1 MAFCTNCGSSM
12 EGQFCTS
19 CGARA
24 DAAAPGGAQPAAPP
38 PAYPQAAP
46 EAGAP
51 APQKSK
57 VLLWVLLGCGGLIV
71 IVILVMMAAG
81 FFFARKASEF
91 GKNPGFAAAK
101 MMASLNPNVE
111 VVRADENTGR
121 ITLRD
126 KKTGKTVTMD
136 FRDIQ
141 KGRISFE
148 GEGGEK
154 VDIQG
159 EGEGGSM
166 TIKGP
171 DGSMQFGQGSLANVP
186 SWVPRYPG
194 AQALGAFTSQQGGEE
209 GGTFQLQCSG
219 SVEEV
224 AAFYEREMKSAGM
237 KIQKTSMQ
245 GDKEVVMSV
254 VGTDEARQHTVSVTA
269 SNTDKGTVAHVMYVI
284 RK

>member
-1 MAFCTNCGSSM
+1 MAFCTNCGASM
-12 EGQFCTS
+12 EGRFCTK
-19 CGARA
+19 CGANS
-24 DAAAPGGAQPAAPP
+24 DAVTPEGLRPAVAPTAAPQAGP
-38 PAYPQAAP
+38 PAPK
-46 EAGAP
+46 
-51 APQKSK
+51 KSN
-57 VLLWVLLGCGGLIV
+57 VLVWVLAGCGGLIL
-71 IVILVMMAAG
+71 IIIFVMMAVS
-81 FFFARKASEF
+81 FFVARRASEF

-101 MMASLNPNVE
+101 MMASLNPDVE
-111 VVRADENTGR
+111 VVEADEDTGK

-126 KKTGKTVTMD
+126 KKTGKTVALD
-136 FRDIQ
+136 FKDIQ

-154 VDIQG
+154 AVLQG
-159 EGEGGSM
+159 EGEGGTGSM

-194 AQALGAFTSQQGGEE
+194 AQAVGAFTSQQGGEE

-224 AAFYEREMKSAGM
+224 AAFYERELKSAGM
-237 KIQKTSMQ
+237 KIQKTSVE
-245 GDKEVVMSV
+245 GDNRTVISV

-269 SNTDKGTVAHVMYVI
+269 STSDKGTVANIMYMI